1 MHGCFVVSLRDSAF
15 FTTVTLLVVCDS
27 TFFADW
33 LRDHD
38 HAGVP
43 DVELYGHYCS
53 LGGRVPACRRDLPDG
68 RRCSLPS
75 RLSHFRCVC
84 VCTCACARVCDVAV
98 GQSLCQFP
106 FTFSKLLRGLLL
118 CEKPVAY

>member
-1 MHGCFVVSLRDSAF
+1 MPVSQMLNYTDI
-15 FTTVTLLVVCDS
+15 TVRWVGVCPPVAA
-27 TFFADW
+27 TYPTAD
-33 LRDHD
+33 
-38 HAGVP
+38 AVP
-43 DVELYGHYCS
+43 SPRGS
-53 LGGRVPACRRDLPDG
+53 PTSG
-68 RRCSLPS
+68 
-75 RLSHFRCVC
+75 VC